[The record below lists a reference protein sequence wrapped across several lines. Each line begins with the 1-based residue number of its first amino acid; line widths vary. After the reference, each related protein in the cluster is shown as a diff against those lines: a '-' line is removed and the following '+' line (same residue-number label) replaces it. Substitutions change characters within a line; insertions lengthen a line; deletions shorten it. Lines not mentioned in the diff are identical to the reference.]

1 MFDTTKFDCIS
12 KVFKIYLKV
21 FIYIYESFLLIPLFW
36 DTLYMESIMNI
47 LVHDCNYQEVF
58 LSALAC
64 HTFNLLEGEG
74 MSKRTQR
81 ITCLVSFFS

>member
-1 MFDTTKFDCIS
+1 MK
-12 KVFKIYLKV
+12 
-21 FIYIYESFLLIPLFW
+21 
-36 DTLYMESIMNI
+36 SITNI
-47 LVHDCNYQEVF
+47 LVNDCKYQEVF

-64 HTFNLLEGEG
+64 YTFNLLEGEG